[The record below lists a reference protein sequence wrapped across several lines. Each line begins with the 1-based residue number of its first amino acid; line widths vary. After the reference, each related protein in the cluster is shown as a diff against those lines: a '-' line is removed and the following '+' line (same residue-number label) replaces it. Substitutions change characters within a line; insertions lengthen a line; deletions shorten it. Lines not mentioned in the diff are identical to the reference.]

1 VAAQGVREVSQIYIL
16 CDELDDGIHCVQE
29 GADAWCLD
37 PKIGRQFAK
46 LSIRYADAAAPDG
59 WFFLNEH
66 IFNRKTIADL
76 LKAGHLEVDQS
87 AFTLSDGGQARL
99 GRLVVK

>member
-1 VAAQGVREVSQIYIL
+1 MAAQGVRQVNRIEIL
-16 CDELDDGIHCVQE
+16 CNELDEGIRCVQE
-29 GADAWCLD
+29 GADAWCYD

-46 LSIRYADAAAPDG
+46 LSIRYADAIAPEG

-66 IFNRKTIADL
+66 VFNRRTIIDL
-76 LKAGHLEVDQS
+76 LKAGQLELQET

-99 GRLVVK
+99 GRLVQK

>member
-1 VAAQGVREVSQIYIL
+1 MRQVIKVDIL
-16 CDELDDGIHCVQE
+16 CDELDDGIRCVQE

-46 LSIRYADAAAPDG
+46 LSIRYTDANAPDG

-76 LKAGHLEVDQS
+76 LKAGHREVDQS

>member
-1 VAAQGVREVSQIYIL
+1 MAAQGVRQVSTVKIL
-16 CDELDDGIHCVQE
+16 CDELDDGIHCIQE

-37 PKIGRQFAK
+37 PKVGRQFAK
-46 LSIRYADAAAPDG
+46 LSIRYADANAPDG

-66 IFNRKTIADL
+66 IFNRATIAEL
-76 LKAGHLEVDQS
+76 IKAGHLEVDQS

-99 GRLVVK
+99 GRLVQK

>member
-1 VAAQGVREVSQIYIL
+1 MSRIEVL
-16 CDELDDGIHCVQE
+16 APELDEGIHCVQE

-37 PKIGRQFAK
+37 PKVGRQFAK
-46 LSIRYADAAAPDG
+46 LSIRYADANAPDG

-76 LKAGHLEVDQS
+76 LKSGHLEVDQS
-87 AFTLSDGGQARL
+87 VFTLSDGGHARL
-99 GRLVVK
+99 GRLVRK

>member
-1 VAAQGVREVSQIYIL
+1 MCQVNRIEIL
-16 CDELDDGIHCVQE
+16 CNNLDEGIHCVQE
-29 GADAWCLD
+29 GADAWCYD

-46 LSIRYADAAAPDG
+46 LSIRYADAIAPDG

-66 IFNRKTIADL
+66 VFNRRTIIDL
-76 LKAGHLEVDQS
+76 LKAGQLELQET

-99 GRLVVK
+99 GRLVQK

>member
-1 VAAQGVREVSQIYIL
+1 VNRIEIL
-16 CDELDDGIHCVQE
+16 CNELDEGIRCVQE
-29 GADAWCLD
+29 GADAWCYD

-46 LSIRYADAAAPDG
+46 LSIRYADAIAPEG

-66 IFNRKTIADL
+66 VFNRRTIIDL
-76 LKAGHLEVDQS
+76 LKAGQLELQET

-99 GRLVVK
+99 GRLVQK

>member
-1 VAAQGVREVSQIYIL
+1 VAAQGVRQVTKVDIL
-16 CDELDDGIHCVQE
+16 CDELDDGIRCVQE

-46 LSIRYADAAAPDG
+46 LSIRYTDAAAPEG

-87 AFTLSDGGQARL
+87 VFTLSDGGQARL

>member
-1 VAAQGVREVSQIYIL
+1 MSRIEIL
-16 CDELDDGIHCVQE
+16 CEELDEGIRCVQE

-46 LSIRYADAAAPDG
+46 LSIRYVDAVAPDG

-76 LKAGHLEVDQS
+76 MKSGHLEVQS
-87 AFTLSDGGQARL
+87 SVFTLSDGGHARL
-99 GRLVVK
+99 GRLVRR

>member
-1 VAAQGVREVSQIYIL
+1 MAAQGVRQVSTVKIL
-16 CDELDDGIHCVQE
+16 CDELDDGIHCIQE

-37 PKIGRQFAK
+37 PKVGRQFAK
-46 LSIRYADAAAPDG
+46 LSIRYTDANAPEG

-66 IFNRKTIADL
+66 IFNRATIAEL
-76 LKAGHLEVDQS
+76 IKAGHLEVDQS

>member
-1 VAAQGVREVSQIYIL
+1 MRQVNRIEIL
-16 CDELDDGIHCVQE
+16 CNNLDEGIHCVQE
-29 GADAWCLD
+29 GADAWCYD

-46 LSIRYADAAAPDG
+46 LSIRYADAIAPDG

-66 IFNRKTIADL
+66 VFNRRTIIDL
-76 LKAGHLEVDQS
+76 LKAGQLELQET

-99 GRLVVK
+99 GRLVQK

>member
-1 VAAQGVREVSQIYIL
+1 MRQVIKVDIL
-16 CDELDDGIHCVQE
+16 CDELDDGIRCVQE
-29 GADAWCLD
+29 GADARCLD

-46 LSIRYADAAAPDG
+46 LSIRYTDANAPEG